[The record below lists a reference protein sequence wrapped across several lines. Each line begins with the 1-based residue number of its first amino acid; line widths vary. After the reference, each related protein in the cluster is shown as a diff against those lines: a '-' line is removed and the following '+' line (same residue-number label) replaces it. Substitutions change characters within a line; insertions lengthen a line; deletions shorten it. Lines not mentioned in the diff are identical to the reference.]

1 MANVTNTSTNA
12 VNKNIIIPE
21 VFASLVDE
29 KILGKVVIAQA
40 AEVLGDLM
48 GQPGETI
55 NLPAYVY
62 PGDASDI
69 AVGTAI
75 PTDKLKQSN
84 RQATIK
90 MVAPKGIAVND
101 YDDAVALGRALEKA
115 ADFQSTGIARKID
128 TDLITAAY
136 GTPLKYKL
144 DKDGEVTFDEMN
156 GVLGIFGDD
165 ANATDFS
172 FIAIHSAYIPSFLKM
187 DGFVSAEVTHT
198 KENNGIMINNLLGY
212 FRGIAVVVT
221 DRLIN
226 TTGNVTEKF
235 VLAIKKGSLGLIP
248 KESIHV
254 EISRDASTRTS
265 TIYSS
270 QYYAVGLID
279 DSGIVLAKKT
289 LPVAPTDDD
298 EGDE

>member
-1 MANVTNTSTNA
+1 MANVTNGSSNA
-12 VNKNIIIPE
+12 VNKNVIIPQ
-21 VFASLVDE
+21 VYASLVDE
-29 KILGKVVIAQA
+29 KIAGKVVISQA

-48 GQPGETI
+48 GQPGEVL
-55 NLPAYVY
+55 NLPAFIY

-101 YDDAVALGRALEKA
+101 YDDAVAFGRALEKA
-115 ADFQSTGIARKID
+115 ADFQATGIARKID
-128 TDLITAAY
+128 TDLIDAAY
-136 GTPLKYKL
+136 ATPLKYQL
-144 DKDGEVTFDEMN
+144 ATDGQVTFAEMN
-156 GVLGIFGDD
+156 GVLSLYGDD

-172 FIAIHSAYIPSFLKM
+172 FIAVHSAFVPSFLGM
-187 DGFVSAEVTHT
+187 DGFVSAEMTHT
-198 KENNGIMINNLLGY
+198 KEGNGIVLNNILGY
-212 FRGIAVVVT
+212 FRGIPVVIT
-221 DRLIN
+221 DRLIK
-226 TTGNVTEKF
+226 TTGSGNTASTEKF
-235 VLAIKKGSLGLIP
+235 ILAIKKGSLGLIP
-248 KESIHV
+248 KETVHV
-254 EISRDASTRTS
+254 ELARDASTRTT

-289 LPVAPTDDD
+289 LPTA
-298 EGDE
+298 E

>member
-12 VNKNIIIPE
+12 VNKNVIIPK
-21 VFASLVDE
+21 VYASLVDE
-29 KILGKVVIAQA
+29 KILGKVIIAQA

-48 GQPGETI
+48 GQPGETL
-55 NLPAYVY
+55 NMPAWIY

-69 AVGTAI
+69 TVGSAI
-75 PTDKLKQSN
+75 PSDKLKQSN

-101 YDDAVALGRALEKA
+101 YDDAVAFGRALEKA
-115 ADFQSTGIARKID
+115 ADFQATGVARKID
-128 TDLITAAY
+128 TDLITESY

-156 GVLGIFGDD
+156 GILGLFGDD
-165 ANATDFS
+165 ANAEDFS
-172 FIAIHSAYIPSFLKM
+172 FIAIHSAYVPSFLKM
-187 DGFVSAEVTHT
+187 DGFVSAELTHT
-198 KENNGIMINNLLGY
+198 KEGSGIMVNNLLGY

-226 TTGNVTEKF
+226 TTGNTTEKF
-235 VLAIKKGSLGLIP
+235 ILAIKKKSLGLIP
-248 KESIHV
+248 KESVHV
-254 EISRDASTRTS
+254 EVARDASTRTS
-265 TIYSS
+265 TIYTS
-270 QYYAVGLID
+270 QYYAVARTD
-279 DSGIVLAKKT
+279 DTGIVLGKKT